1 MVCYAITAVRVDGLG
16 RISHAVMD
24 QVESIEPGCLPWWA
38 GNPMEYAAD
47 DIAEMIDRG
56 IRIETVFI
64 TGSVPEFGSLVKCV
78 AYDDG
83 VVGIELAEEAE
94 GRTYRDLIQ
103 LGE

>member
-1 MVCYAITAVRVDGLG
+1 MVCYAITAVRVDELG

-24 QVESIEPGCLPWWA
+24 QVESRDPGSLPWWA

-47 DIAEMIDRG
+47 DVAEMLESGVRV
-56 IRIETVFI
+56 ETIFI
-64 TGSVPEFGSLVKCV
+64 INSVPEFGSSVKCV

-83 VVGIELAEEAE
+83 MVGIELATETE